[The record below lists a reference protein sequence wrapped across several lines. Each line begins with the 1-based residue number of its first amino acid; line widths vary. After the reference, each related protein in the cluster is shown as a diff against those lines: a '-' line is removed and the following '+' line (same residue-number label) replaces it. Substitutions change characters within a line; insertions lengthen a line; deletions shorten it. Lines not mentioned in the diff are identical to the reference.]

1 MRAHYTA
8 PGGRPADSDT
18 PEGASWNP
26 TAGRGG
32 RNRMG
37 DGMLATLVVLAAL
50 SALGIWLYNR
60 LVADRN
66 TVLASWSDIG
76 VQLKRRHDLI
86 PKLVDAVKAY
96 AGYEQSTLS
105 RVTELRVVAAR
116 TSQPGAAG
124 KVENELSAA
133 LRQLVAVAE
142 AYPDLKANQQFLNL
156 MQEISVVEKDIQHA
170 RRYYNGAVKQ
180 FNVRVESVPGNLV
193 AGLFRF
199 VPAEYFQGDGA

>member
-1 MRAHYTA
+1 
-8 PGGRPADSDT
+8 
-18 PEGASWNP
+18 
-26 TAGRGG
+26 
-32 RNRMG
+32 MG

-86 PKLVDAVKAY
+86 PMLVDAVKAY